1 MLTGIEAEVTASIG
15 IAFAGKGGDVPDQV
29 LQDADA
35 AMYQAKRNGGARHG
49 VLDLRQQRLA
59 NHQASLQRDLRR
71 ARVRGELRVD
81 YQPIV
86 ATADGRITGVE
97 ALLRWAHPTR
107 GLIGPDTIVPLAE
120 QSGLITDIGQWVLER
135 ACTDRHRW
143 QGSGRPDVL
152 EVSVNVS
159 VRQLMGVDFVA
170 SVAGVL
176 ADTGTDPSSVTLEV
190 TESIFIE
197 DHVRAVLALTDLK
210 RLGVKLALDD
220 FGTGFS
226 SLSYL
231 RQFPVEIVKI
241 DRVFIAGL
249 DVEPGRLIVTAMVG
263 LAHGLGMT
271 VVAEGVE
278 SPGQYDAVAAADCDA
293 YQGYY
298 FARPASADALAAF
311 IADGTSPEGYAG
323 RSLDAGSPP
332 PG

>member
-1 MLTGIEAEVTASIG
+1 M
-15 IAFAGKGGDVPDQV
+15 
-29 LQDADA
+29 
-35 AMYQAKRNGGARHG
+35 
-49 VLDLRQQRLA
+49 
-59 NHQASLQRDLRR
+59 
-71 ARVRGELRVD
+71 
-81 YQPIV
+81 
-86 ATADGRITGVE
+86 
-97 ALLRWAHPTR
+97 
-107 GLIGPDTIVPLAE
+107 
-120 QSGLITDIGQWVLER
+120 
-135 ACTDRHRW
+135 DRHRW
-143 QGSGRPDVL
+143 QRSGRPDVL
-152 EVSVNVS
+152 EVSVN

-176 ADTGTDPSSVTLEV
+176 ADTGTDPRSVTLEV

-197 DHVRAVLALTDLK
+197 DHERVVLALTDLK
-210 RLGVKLALDD
+210 HLGVKLALDD

-231 RQFPVEIVKI
+231 RQFPVDIVKI

-249 DVEPGRLIVTAMVG
+249 DVEPASRLIVTAMVG

-311 IADGTSPEGYAG
+311 IADGTTPEAYAG
-323 RSLDAGSPP
+323 RLA
-332 PG
+332 